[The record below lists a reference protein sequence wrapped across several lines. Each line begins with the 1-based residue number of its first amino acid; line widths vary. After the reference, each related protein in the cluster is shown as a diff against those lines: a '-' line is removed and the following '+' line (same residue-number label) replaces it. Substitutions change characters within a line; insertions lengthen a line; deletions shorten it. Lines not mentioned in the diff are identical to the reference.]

1 MNWLRTLVF
10 GLVFYG
16 LSAVLVLFVPFAG
29 LFGREALRSYAT
41 GWVRLLGWCTVNIL
55 GIRTRI
61 EGTIP
66 PGPVLFAAKHES
78 IYEAMELTR
87 LLGAPA
93 TVMKRELAR
102 IPIWG
107 WAARRYGVI
116 VVDRTANA
124 TALRAMMKD
133 AKAALAENRSVMI
146 FPEGTR
152 VAPGEAPALRSGF
165 AGLYR
170 ILDLPV
176 VPVAVKSG
184 HVWPRKGPKRPGTII
199 FSFGE
204 PIPPGL
210 PRAEAEALVHA
221 GINRLNGIADASV
234 LLK

>member
-1 MNWLRTLVF
+1 MDRLRTLLFSIVF
-10 GLVFYG
+10 FGVSTL
-16 LSAVLVLFVPFAG
+16 LVLFVPIAG
-29 LFGREALRSYAT
+29 LFGPRVLRRYTLIWFS
-41 GWVRLLGWCTVNIL
+41 LLRWCTSALL

-61 EGTIP
+61 EGDIP
-66 PGPVLFAAKHES
+66 KGPVLFAAKHES

-93 TVMKRELAR
+93 TVMKRELAA

-116 VVDRTANA
+116 VVDRSANA
-124 TALRAMMKD
+124 GALRLMMKD
-133 AKAALAENRSVMI
+133 AKLAKAEGRSIMI

-152 VAPGEAPALRSGF
+152 VNPGESPGLRSGF

-170 ILDLPV
+170 ILGLPV

-184 HVWPRKGPKRPGTII
+184 HVWPLKGPKRPGTII

-210 PRAEAEALVHA
+210 PRDEIEALVHA
-221 GINRLNGIADASV
+221 GINRLNG
-234 LLK
+234 